1 MLYNKLAKKVRIRI
15 APNHIEG
22 LEIGYLL
29 YELSSFSLA
38 MCSVFV
44 RILHERGVFWGY
56 NLNGP
61 YNVRYNRY
69 ISLLEKHNL
78 SIIP

>member
-1 MLYNKLAKKVRIRI
+1 
-15 APNHIEG
+15 
-22 LEIGYLL
+22 
-29 YELSSFSLA
+29 

-44 RILHERGVFWGY
+44 RRLHERGVSWGY

-61 YNVRYNRY
+61 YNVRSNRY

>member
-1 MLYNKLAKKVRIRI
+1 
-15 APNHIEG
+15 
-22 LEIGYLL
+22 
-29 YELSSFSLA
+29 

-44 RILHERGVFWGY
+44 RRLHERGVFWGY

-69 ISLLEKHNL
+69 ISLLEKTQSLHHSLMPLTFPALYKSRSHSL
-78 SIIP
+78 SASVRRQPLV